1 MKFLIT
7 GAKGQLG
14 YDLIKELERR
24 GYKDILATDTDNMD
38 ITNKEQT
45 IKVIKEYDPDV
56 IFHCAAYTAVD
67 KAEDE
72 EQKAYQINQLGTKNI
87 VESIKN
93 PKTKLVYIST
103 DYVFSGD
110 DIGIYEPDSLPN
122 PQNVYGKSKY
132 AGEEEVLKY
141 PKHFI
146 VRISWVFG
154 KNGKNFIRTMVN
166 LGKTHD
172 KLTVVSDQIGT
183 PTYTYDLARLLVDMV
198 ETEKYGYYHAT
209 NEGGFI
215 SWYDFTKEIFRQ
227 AAALGHKE
235 YEKVEVSPVT
245 TAEYGVSKAV
255 RPFNSRL
262 DKSKLVKNGFQPLPT
277 WQDALERYLKE
288 IL

>member
-154 KNGKNFIRTMVN
+154 KNGKNFIKTMLNLADTHEEVN
-166 LGKTHD
+166 
-172 KLTVVSDQIGT
+172 VVADQVGS
-183 PTYTYDLARLLVDMV
+183 PTYTKDLSFFLVDLALSS
-198 ETEKYGYYHAT
+198 KYGTYHAT
-209 NEGGFI
+209 NEGFC
-215 SWYDFTKEIFRQ
+215 SWAD
-227 AAALGHKE
+227 L
-235 YEKVEVSPVT
+235 
-245 TAEYGVSKAV
+245 AEYTFLKAHKKVKVNRILSKDYPQRAK
-255 RPFNSRL
+255 RPKNS
-262 DKSKLVKNGFQPLPT
+262 KMSKEKLVKNGFAKLPT
-277 WQDALERYLKE
+277 WQDAVDRYLKE
-288 IL
+288 LESEL

>member
-154 KNGKNFIRTMVN
+154 KNGKNFIKTMLNLADTHQEVN
-166 LGKTHD
+166 
-172 KLTVVSDQIGT
+172 VVADQIGS
-183 PTYTYDLARLLVDMV
+183 PTYTKDLSFFLVDLALSS
-198 ETEKYGYYHAT
+198 KYGTYHAT
-209 NEGGFI
+209 NEGFC
-215 SWYDFTKEIFRQ
+215 SWAD
-227 AAALGHKE
+227 L
-235 YEKVEVSPVT
+235 
-245 TAEYGVSKAV
+245 AEYTFLKAHKKVKVNRILSKDYPQRAK
-255 RPFNSRL
+255 RPKNS
-262 DKSKLVKNGFQPLPT
+262 KMSKEKLVKNGFAKLPT
-277 WQDALERYLKE
+277 WQDAVDRYLKE
-288 IL
+288 LESEL

>member
-154 KNGKNFIRTMVN
+154 KNGKNFIKTMLNLANTHEEVN
-166 LGKTHD
+166 
-172 KLTVVSDQIGT
+172 VVADQVGS
-183 PTYTYDLARLLVDMV
+183 PTYTKDLSFFLVDLALSS
-198 ETEKYGYYHAT
+198 KYGTYHAT
-209 NEGGFI
+209 NEGFC
-215 SWYDFTKEIFRQ
+215 SWAD
-227 AAALGHKE
+227 L
-235 YEKVEVSPVT
+235 
-245 TAEYGVSKAV
+245 AEYTFLKAHKKVKVNRILSKDYPQRAK
-255 RPFNSRL
+255 RPKNS
-262 DKSKLVKNGFQPLPT
+262 KMSKEKLVKNDFAKLPT
-277 WQDALERYLKE
+277 WQDAVDRYLKE
-288 IL
+288 LESEL

>member
-154 KNGKNFIRTMVN
+154 KNGKNFIKTMLNLADTHQEVN
-166 LGKTHD
+166 
-172 KLTVVSDQIGT
+172 VVADQVGS
-183 PTYTYDLARLLVDMV
+183 PTYTKDLSFFLVDLAS
-198 ETEKYGYYHAT
+198 KYGTYHAT
-209 NEGGFI
+209 NEGFC
-215 SWYDFTKEIFRQ
+215 SWAD
-227 AAALGHKE
+227 L
-235 YEKVEVSPVT
+235 
-245 TAEYGVSKAV
+245 AEYTFLKAHKKVKVNRILSKDYPQRAK
-255 RPFNSRL
+255 RPKNS
-262 DKSKLVKNGFQPLPT
+262 KMSKEKLVKNGFAKLPT
-277 WQDALERYLKE
+277 WQDAVDRYLKE
-288 IL
+288 LESEL

>member
-14 YDLIKELERR
+14 YDLIKELEKR
-24 GYKDILATDTDNMD
+24 GYNDILATDVDNMD

-45 IKVIKEYDPDV
+45 TKVVNEYDPDV

-67 KAEDE
+67 KAEDDE
-72 EQKAYQINQLGTKNI
+72 AKTYQINQLGTKNI

-154 KNGKNFIRTMVN
+154 KNGKNFIKTMLNLADTHEEVN
-166 LGKTHD
+166 
-172 KLTVVSDQIGT
+172 VVADQVGS
-183 PTYTYDLARLLVDMV
+183 PTYTKDLSSLLVDLALSS
-198 ETEKYGYYHAT
+198 KYGTYHAT
-209 NEGGFI
+209 NEGFC
-215 SWYDFTKEIFRQ
+215 SWAD
-227 AAALGHKE
+227 L
-235 YEKVEVSPVT
+235 
-245 TAEYGVSKAV
+245 AEYTFLKAHKKVKVNRILSKDYPQRAK
-255 RPFNSRL
+255 RPKNS
-262 DKSKLVKNGFQPLPT
+262 KMSKEKLVKNGFAKLPT
-277 WQDALERYLKE
+277 WQDAVDRYLKE
-288 IL
+288 LESEL

>member
-154 KNGKNFIRTMVN
+154 KNGKNFIKTMLNLADTHEEVN
-166 LGKTHD
+166 
-172 KLTVVSDQIGT
+172 VVADQIGS
-183 PTYTYDLARLLVDMV
+183 PTYTKDLSFFLVDLALSS
-198 ETEKYGYYHAT
+198 KYGTYHAT
-209 NEGGFI
+209 NEGFC
-215 SWYDFTKEIFRQ
+215 SWAD
-227 AAALGHKE
+227 L
-235 YEKVEVSPVT
+235 
-245 TAEYGVSKAV
+245 AEYTFLKAHKKVKVNRILSKDYPQRAK
-255 RPFNSRL
+255 RPKNS
-262 DKSKLVKNGFQPLPT
+262 KMSKEKLVKNGFAKLPT
-277 WQDALERYLKE
+277 WQDAVDRYLKE
-288 IL
+288 LESEL

>member
-154 KNGKNFIRTMVN
+154 KNGKNFIKTMLNLANTHEEVN
-166 LGKTHD
+166 
-172 KLTVVSDQIGT
+172 VVADQVGS
-183 PTYTYDLARLLVDMV
+183 PTYTKDLSFFLVDLALSS
-198 ETEKYGYYHAT
+198 KYGTYHAT
-209 NEGGFI
+209 NEGFC
-215 SWYDFTKEIFRQ
+215 SWAD
-227 AAALGHKE
+227 L
-235 YEKVEVSPVT
+235 
-245 TAEYGVSKAV
+245 AEYTFLKAHKKVKVNRILSKDYPQRAK
-255 RPFNSRL
+255 RPKNS
-262 DKSKLVKNGFQPLPT
+262 KMSKEKLVKNGFAKLPT
-277 WQDALERYLKE
+277 WQDAVDRYLKE
-288 IL
+288 LESEL

>member
-132 AGEEEVLKY
+132 AGEEEIKPRY
-141 PKHFI
+141 QDI
-146 VRISWVFG
+146 VKLPQWSCVNNSYVSG
-154 KNGKNFIRTMVN
+154 SVN
-166 LGKTHD
+166 LGFEGNE
-172 KLTVVSDQIGT
+172 II
-183 PTYTYDLARLLVDMV
+183 TYIMFTIYMFAGSRPMIIHSIHRY
-198 ETEKYGYYHAT
+198 TE
-209 NEGGFI
+209 
-215 SWYDFTKEIFRQ
+215 W
-227 AAALGHKE
+227 
-235 YEKVEVSPVT
+235 
-245 TAEYGVSKAV
+245 
-255 RPFNSRL
+255 SRC
-262 DKSKLVKNGFQPLPT
+262 F
-277 WQDALERYLKE
+277 
-288 IL
+288 

>member
-45 IKVIKEYDPDV
+45 IKFIKEYDPDV

-154 KNGKNFIRTMVN
+154 KNGKNFIKTMLNLADTHEEVN
-166 LGKTHD
+166 
-172 KLTVVSDQIGT
+172 VVADQIGS
-183 PTYTYDLARLLVDMV
+183 PTYTKDLSFFLVDLALSS
-198 ETEKYGYYHAT
+198 KYGTYHAT
-209 NEGGFI
+209 NEGFC
-215 SWYDFTKEIFRQ
+215 SWAD
-227 AAALGHKE
+227 L
-235 YEKVEVSPVT
+235 
-245 TAEYGVSKAV
+245 AEYTFLKAHKKVKVNRILSKDYPQRAK
-255 RPFNSRL
+255 RPKNS
-262 DKSKLVKNGFQPLPT
+262 KMSKEKLVKNGFAKLPT
-277 WQDALERYLKE
+277 WQDAVDRYLKE
-288 IL
+288 LESEL

>member
-154 KNGKNFIRTMVN
+154 KNGKNFIKTMLNLADTHQEVN
-166 LGKTHD
+166 
-172 KLTVVSDQIGT
+172 VVADQVGS
-183 PTYTYDLARLLVDMV
+183 PTYTKDLSFFLVDLALSS
-198 ETEKYGYYHAT
+198 KYGTYHAT
-209 NEGGFI
+209 NEGFC
-215 SWYDFTKEIFRQ
+215 SWAD
-227 AAALGHKE
+227 L
-235 YEKVEVSPVT
+235 
-245 TAEYGVSKAV
+245 AEYTFLKAHKKVKVNRILSKDYPQRAK
-255 RPFNSRL
+255 RPKNS
-262 DKSKLVKNGFQPLPT
+262 KMSKEKLVKNGFAKLPT
-277 WQDALERYLKE
+277 WQDAVDRYLKE
-288 IL
+288 LESEL

>member
-72 EQKAYQINQLGTKNI
+72 EQKAYQIINLVLKI
-87 VESIKN
+87 LLKALKN

-154 KNGKNFIRTMVN
+154 KNGKNFIKTMLNLADTHEEVN
-166 LGKTHD
+166 
-172 KLTVVSDQIGT
+172 VVADQVGS
-183 PTYTYDLARLLVDMV
+183 PTYTKDLSFFLVDLALSS
-198 ETEKYGYYHAT
+198 KYGTYHAT
-209 NEGGFI
+209 NEGFC
-215 SWYDFTKEIFRQ
+215 SWAD
-227 AAALGHKE
+227 L
-235 YEKVEVSPVT
+235 
-245 TAEYGVSKAV
+245 AEYTFLKAHKKVKVNRILSKDYPQRAK
-255 RPFNSRL
+255 RPKNS
-262 DKSKLVKNGFQPLPT
+262 KMSKEKLVKNGFAKLPT
-277 WQDALERYLKE
+277 WQDAVDRYLKE
-288 IL
+288 LESEL

>member
-154 KNGKNFIRTMVN
+154 KNGKNFIKTMLNLADTHEEVN
-166 LGKTHD
+166 
-172 KLTVVSDQIGT
+172 VVADQVGS
-183 PTYTYDLARLLVDMV
+183 PTYTKDLSFFLVDLALSS
-198 ETEKYGYYHAT
+198 KYGTYHAT
-209 NEGGFI
+209 NEGFC
-215 SWYDFTKEIFRQ
+215 SWAD
-227 AAALGHKE
+227 L
-235 YEKVEVSPVT
+235 
-245 TAEYGVSKAV
+245 AEYTFLKAHKKVKVNRILSKDYPQRAK
-255 RPFNSRL
+255 RPKNS
-262 DKSKLVKNGFQPLPT
+262 KMSKEKLVKNGFAKLPI
-277 WQDALERYLKE
+277 WQDAVDRYLKE
-288 IL
+288 LEE

>member
-103 DYVFSGD
+103 IMS
-110 DIGIYEPDSLPN
+110 S
-122 PQNVYGKSKY
+122 
-132 AGEEEVLKY
+132 
-141 PKHFI
+141 
-146 VRISWVFG
+146 
-154 KNGKNFIRTMVN
+154 
-166 LGKTHD
+166 
-172 KLTVVSDQIGT
+172 VVMI
-183 PTYTYDLARLLVDMV
+183 
-198 ETEKYGYYHAT
+198 
-209 NEGGFI
+209 
-215 SWYDFTKEIFRQ
+215 
-227 AAALGHKE
+227 
-235 YEKVEVSPVT
+235 
-245 TAEYGVSKAV
+245 
-255 RPFNSRL
+255 
-262 DKSKLVKNGFQPLPT
+262 
-277 WQDALERYLKE
+277 
-288 IL
+288 

>member
-154 KNGKNFIRTMVN
+154 KNGKNFIKTMLNLADTHQEVN
-166 LGKTHD
+166 
-172 KLTVVSDQIGT
+172 VVADQIGS
-183 PTYTYDLARLLVDMV
+183 PTYTKDLSFFLVDLALSS
-198 ETEKYGYYHAT
+198 KYGTYHAT
-209 NEGGFI
+209 NEGFC
-215 SWYDFTKEIFRQ
+215 SWAD
-227 AAALGHKE
+227 L
-235 YEKVEVSPVT
+235 
-245 TAEYGVSKAV
+245 AEYTFLNAHKKVKVNRILSKDYPQRAK
-255 RPFNSRL
+255 RPKNS
-262 DKSKLVKNGFQPLPT
+262 KMSKEKLVKNGFAKLPT
-277 WQDALERYLKE
+277 WQDAVDRYLKE
-288 IL
+288 LESEL

>member
-14 YDLIKELERR
+14 YDLIKELEKR
-24 GYKDILATDTDNMD
+24 GYNDILATDTDNMD

-154 KNGKNFIRTMVN
+154 KNGKNFIKTMLNLADTHQEVN
-166 LGKTHD
+166 
-172 KLTVVSDQIGT
+172 VVADQIGS
-183 PTYTYDLARLLVDMV
+183 PTYTKDLSFFLVDLALSS
-198 ETEKYGYYHAT
+198 KYGTYHAT
-209 NEGGFI
+209 NEGFC
-215 SWYDFTKEIFRQ
+215 SWAD
-227 AAALGHKE
+227 L
-235 YEKVEVSPVT
+235 
-245 TAEYGVSKAV
+245 AEYTFLKAHKKVKVNRILSKDYPQRAK
-255 RPFNSRL
+255 RPKNS
-262 DKSKLVKNGFQPLPT
+262 KMSKEKLVKNGFAKLPT
-277 WQDALERYLKE
+277 WQDAVDRYLKE
-288 IL
+288 LESEL

>member
-154 KNGKNFIRTMVN
+154 KNGKNFIKTMLNLADTHEEVN
-166 LGKTHD
+166 
-172 KLTVVSDQIGT
+172 VVADQVGS
-183 PTYTYDLARLLVDMV
+183 PTYTKDLSFFLVDLALSS
-198 ETEKYGYYHAT
+198 KYGTYHAT
-209 NEGGFI
+209 NEGFC
-215 SWYDFTKEIFRQ
+215 SWAD
-227 AAALGHKE
+227 L
-235 YEKVEVSPVT
+235 
-245 TAEYGVSKAV
+245 AEYTFLKAHKKVKVNRILSKDYPQRAK
-255 RPFNSRL
+255 RPKNS
-262 DKSKLVKNGFQPLPT
+262 KMSKEKLVKNDFAKLPT
-277 WQDALERYLKE
+277 WQDAVDRYLKE
-288 IL
+288 LESEL

>member
-154 KNGKNFIRTMVN
+154 KNGKNFIKTMLNLADTHEEVN
-166 LGKTHD
+166 
-172 KLTVVSDQIGT
+172 VVADQVGS
-183 PTYTYDLARLLVDMV
+183 PTYTKDLSFFLVDLALSS
-198 ETEKYGYYHAT
+198 KYGTYHAT
-209 NEGGFI
+209 NEGFC
-215 SWYDFTKEIFRQ
+215 SWAD
-227 AAALGHKE
+227 L
-235 YEKVEVSPVT
+235 
-245 TAEYGVSKAV
+245 AEYTFLKAHKKVKVNRILSKDYLQRAK
-255 RPFNSRL
+255 RPKNS
-262 DKSKLVKNGFQPLPT
+262 KMSKEKLVKNGFAKLPT
-277 WQDALERYLKE
+277 WQDAVDRYLKE
-288 IL
+288 LESEL